1 MKWSRTVAG
10 ALGALA
16 VAAPPAA
23 AQDIAFDGRVLVVKD
38 AEKASLEVRGARLEI
53 DFGSDGDAEFLV
65 PRSRFDL
72 VRVNDVGTVA
82 FEGPRFEL
90 SADGDRARVVGKVDA
105 ELDGVGIVRIT
116 GTAGTDV
123 LTVGDLS
130 ATDTFQVAAALGAGA
145 DRATIMGSEDDDQIS
160 IGAFG
165 VLGPTFVTFDAPEL
179 ADRLTVDGGA
189 GDDIVSASIATMAL
203 TLAGGTGDNTLLGG
217 PGDDTLIGGDGFDD
231 VRGGAGRDIAKLG
244 GNFDRFS
251 WRAGDGS
258 DSVDGGDS
266 RDSIFFEGSNAPEAF
281 ALKADGRGLRLTR
294 SVDTVVME
302 LENLEEVDAVAGG
315 GADTFDVGDL
325 RRTSAQL
332 VDISLA
338 PLPITAGGDGQP
350 DRVTVDATPA
360 RDALTLTGKVV
371 VAGTATLTGLAHTVN
386 ISHAE
391 PTDTLAID
399 TLAGKDT
406 VDASALQPS
415 TIGVQ
420 VFD

>member
-16 VAAPPAA
+16 VAAPSAA

-38 AEKASLEVRGARLEI
+38 AEQASLEVRGARLEI
-53 DFGSDGDAEFLV
+53 DFGIDGDPEFLV

-82 FEGPRFEL
+82 FPGSRFEL
-90 SADGDRARVVGKVDA
+90 AADGDRVRVTGKLDA
-105 ELDGVGIVRIT
+105 ELDGVGIVRIA

-145 DRATIMGSEDDDQIS
+145 DRATITGSEDDDQIS

-189 GDDIVSASIATMAL
+189 GDDIVSASTAAMTL
-203 TLAGGTGDNTLLGG
+203 TLAGGPGDNTLLGG
-217 PGDDTLIGGDGFDD
+217 PGEDTLLGGDGFDD
-231 VRGGAGRDIAKLG
+231 VRGGPGRDTAKLG
-244 GNFDRFS
+244 GDFDRFS
-251 WRAGDGS
+251 WRPGDGS

-266 RDSIFFEGSNAPEAF
+266 RDSLFFEGSNAPEAF

-294 SVDTVVME
+294 SVDTIVME

-325 RRTSAQL
+325 RRTPAQL

-386 ISHAE
+386 VSHAE
-391 PTDTLAID
+391 PADTLAID

>member
-1 MKWSRTVAG
+1 MHWSRTVAG

-16 VAAPPAA
+16 VAAPSAA

-38 AEKASLEVRGARLEI
+38 AEQASLEVRGARLEI

-82 FEGPRFEL
+82 FEGSRFEL
-90 SADGDRARVVGKVDA
+90 SADGDRARVAGKVDA

-130 ATDTFQVAAALGAGA
+130 ATDTFQVAAALGTGA
-145 DRATIMGSEDDDQIS
+145 DRATITGSEDDDQIS
-160 IGAFG
+160 VGAFG
-165 VLGPTFVTFDAPEL
+165 VLGPTFVTFEAPEL

-189 GDDIVSASIATMAL
+189 GDDIVSASTAAMTL

-231 VRGGAGRDIAKLG
+231 VRGGPGRDSAELG
-244 GNFDRFS
+244 GDFDRFS
-251 WRAGDGS
+251 WRPGDGS
-258 DSVDGGDS
+258 DVVDGGDS
-266 RDSIFFEGSNAPEAF
+266 RDSIFFEGSSAPETF

-294 SVDTVVME
+294 SVDAVVME

-315 GADTFDVGDL
+315 WRGHV
-325 RRTSAQL
+325 RRRRP
-332 VDISLA
+332 A
-338 PLPITAGGDGQP
+338 PHVRATGRHQP
-350 DRVTVDATPA
+350 RPAPDHGRRGRAARSRHVDATPA

-391 PTDTLAID
+391 PADTLAID

>member
-1 MKWSRTVAG
+1 MRWSRTVAG

-16 VAAPPAA
+16 VAAPSAA

-38 AEKASLEVRGARLEI
+38 AEQASLEVRGARLEI
-53 DFGSDGDAEFLV
+53 DFGIDGDPEFLV

-82 FEGPRFEL
+82 FAGSRFEL
-90 SADGDRARVVGKVDA
+90 SADGDRARVTGRLDA
-105 ELDGVGIVRIT
+105 ELDGVGIVRIA
-116 GTAGTDV
+116 GTAGSDV

-145 DRATIMGSEDDDQIS
+145 DRATITGSDDDDQIS

-189 GDDIVSASIATMAL
+189 GDDIVSASTAAMTL
-203 TLAGGTGDNTLLGG
+203 TLAGGSGDNTLLGG
-217 PGDDTLIGGDGFDD
+217 PGEDTLLGGDGFDD
-231 VRGGAGRDIAKLG
+231 VRGGGGRDTAELG
-244 GNFDRFS
+244 GDFDRFS
-251 WRAGDGS
+251 WRPGDGS
-258 DSVDGGDS
+258 DVVDGGDS

-371 VAGTATLTGLAHTVN
+371 VACTATLTGLAHTVN

-391 PTDTLAID
+391 PADTLAID

-420 VFD
+420 IFD